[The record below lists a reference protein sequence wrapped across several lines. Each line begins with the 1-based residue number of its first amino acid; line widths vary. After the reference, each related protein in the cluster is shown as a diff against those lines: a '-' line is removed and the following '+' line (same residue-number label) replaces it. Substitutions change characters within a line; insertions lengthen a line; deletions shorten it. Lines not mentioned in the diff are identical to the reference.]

1 MKYRDRK
8 KTIHKQF
15 GEDFKLNRS
24 NYPNTVVGA
33 KDSIRRY
40 VNEFWKNRPK
50 EDVAIDKLFSITQK
64 NVEHWL
70 LEELGLLIR
79 GPLEIKAVG
88 GSTFTVP
95 VSIRDFADNLEAL
108 ITGSAEAS
116 TELLAF
122 CTQEIINK
130 YDVRV
135 IALGDNFITY
145 SNLPVE
151 AIADEFECS
160 YKKRATE

>member
-15 GEDFKLNRS
+15 EEDFKLNRS
-24 NYPNTVVGA
+24 NYPDTVAGA

-64 NVEHWL
+64 NVEQWL

-79 GPLEIKAVG
+79 GPLQIKAVG
-88 GSTFTVP
+88 GSTLTVP
-95 VSIRDFADNLEAL
+95 V
-108 ITGSAEAS
+108 
-116 TELLAF
+116 
-122 CTQEIINK
+122 
-130 YDVRV
+130 
-135 IALGDNFITY
+135 
-145 SNLPVE
+145 
-151 AIADEFECS
+151 
-160 YKKRATE
+160 

>member
-8 KTIHKQF
+8 KIIHKQF

-24 NYPNTVVGA
+24 NYPDTVTGA
-33 KDSIRRY
+33 KDSIKRY

-50 EDVAIDKLFSITQK
+50 EDVAIDKLFSITQR
-64 NVEHWL
+64 NVEQWL

-79 GPLEIKAVG
+79 GPLEIKALG
-88 GSTFTVP
+88 GPTLTVP

-108 ITGSAEAS
+108 ITGSAEGS

-122 CTQEIINK
+122 CTQDIINK
-130 YDVRV
+130 FDVRV

-151 AIADEFECS
+151 AIADEFERT
-160 YKKRATE
+160 YKKKTTK